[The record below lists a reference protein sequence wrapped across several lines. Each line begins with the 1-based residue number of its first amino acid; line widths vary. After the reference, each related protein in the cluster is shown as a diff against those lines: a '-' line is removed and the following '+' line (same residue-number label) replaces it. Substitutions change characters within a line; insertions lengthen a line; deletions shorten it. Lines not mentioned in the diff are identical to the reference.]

1 VKISE
6 LCKMIEDSFHSG
18 RYPVEE
24 QQKNFTDIVEVIN
37 RSNNEDLKSSDIK
50 IEVRIQNLYAVNN
63 YVPNIQHLPG
73 VIEMDVLDSFKML
86 CRRSARVGS
95 DKPGDDIGLSKETL
109 HYSKAQKNS

>member
-1 VKISE
+1 MKITE

-18 RYPVEE
+18 KYPVEGE
-24 QQKNFTDIVEVIN
+24 QKNFTDFVEVIN
-37 RSNNEDLKSSDIK
+37 RSNAEDLKSNDIK
-50 IEVRIQNLYAVNN
+50 IEVRIQNLYTINN

-95 DKPGDDIGLSKETL
+95 DKPGDDIALSKETL
-109 HYSKAQKNS
+109 HNSLSKKNS